1 MKHLLYTLLMTSFF
15 CTQLFGGTLEGT
27 IVDEKNVAV
36 EFVNVILHKTEDPSF
51 IDGAMTDSL
60 GKFRIDGVQDGQ
72 YFLEIVFLG
81 YQSDTIEHI
90 VMSNNEKKNLGTV
103 ALVAES
109 NMLDGVE
116 IVAARPVIERKAD
129 RIVYNVENSTKA
141 NGENVMD
148 LLRSVPGVTV
158 SGDDQ
163 IRVNGKTEVQVMING
178 KIEQM
183 SADQL
188 ANLLKSLQSSN
199 VKKIEVISNPS
210 AKYDANAKGGILDI
224 QLKSNLNTGMNG
236 TVYAN
241 YRQNKY
247 ASSDMGFNLNV
258 NYKKLTLGTNY
269 NYGYNRNYNTITYL
283 RNFKQTNATQQ
294 FDEVSN
300 NENKF
305 LSHYA
310 NLNLRYAIND
320 NNAISIG
327 SEFFNFKNP
336 GEANSNLN
344 ILNDNTT
351 DVVNLIQKTKT
362 VNDGKSINPSA
373 SFNYKSTLDTT
384 GSTLQLTY
392 DYTYFKLDAESHL
405 NSLFFDSLGV
415 ANGDFIDFKQ
425 DNPFI
430 VNLHTSKLD
439 YYKPLKNKHTL
450 ELGAKFTWTKTY
462 NNIKFTNLVGD
473 VYVIDNAKSNEF
485 RYIENINALYA
496 IWSKEWKKGWSTNMG
511 LRAEQTNTD
520 QYSITL
526 DSITKKHYIDLFP
539 SVFVQKNLKDKHNF
553 NLNYSRKIHR
563 PDFQD
568 LNPFQYY
575 NSPYSIWTGNSN
587 LKPEYINV
595 TEFTYTFDNSYSFF
609 VGHENIHDSYTH
621 LVFQDDSTK
630 ISTYRASNFKVRNNL
645 NVGVN
650 INKELFKW
658 WSISY
663 SAQYTFFKYDAIV
676 NDEPFNLTSNQL
688 NLTFDNTFS
697 LPKDF
702 RINLFAFYISPF
714 LDATDI
720 MKSDGMVN
728 LSISKA
734 FLEKKLRVRLGVNDL
749 FATKNFSYDT
759 DYANVD
765 SETRNTW
772 GSRFVSLSV
781 SYNFQKGK
789 QFQNSRIEKSNE
801 EEQNRIN

>member
-1 MKHLLYTLLMTSFF
+1 MKQFLYTLFIFSFF
-15 CTQLFGGTLEGT
+15 CSGLFANTLEGI
-27 IVDEKNVAV
+27 IVDEHNAPT
-36 EFVNVILHKTEDPSF
+36 EFVNIILHKNGDPSF
-51 IDGAMTDSL
+51 IDGTITDSL
-60 GKFRIDGVQDGQ
+60 GRFVISGIQDGS
-72 YFLEIVFLG
+72 YFAEVVFLG
-81 YQSDTIEHI
+81 YKTDTIYDI
-90 VMSNNEKKNLGTV
+90 VLGNNEKRNLGTI
-103 ALVAES
+103 ALEVES
-109 NMLDGVE
+109 NMLEGVE
-116 IVAARPVIERKAD
+116 IIAAKPVIERKAD
-129 RIVYNVENSTKA
+129 RIVYNVENSAKA
-141 NGENVMD
+141 NGENIMD

-158 SGDDQ
+158 SGNDE
-163 IRVNGKTEVQVMING
+163 IRINGKTEVQVMVNG

-183 SADQL
+183 SSDQL
-188 ANLLKSLQSSN
+188 ANLLKSIQSSN

-210 AKYDANAKGGILDI
+210 AKYDASAKGGILDI
-224 QLKSNLNTGMNG
+224 QLKSNLNTGVNG

-241 YRQNKY
+241 YRQNKF
-247 ASSDMGFNLNV
+247 ASSDVGFNLNV

-269 NYGYNRNYNTITYL
+269 NYSYNKNYNNITYL
-283 RNFKQTNATQQ
+283 RNFKQTDATQQ
-294 FDEVSN
+294 FDEASY

-305 LSHYA
+305 LAHYA

-327 SEFFNFKNP
+327 SELFSFKNP

-344 ILNDNTT
+344 ILNDYTT
-351 DVVNLIQKTKT
+351 GIVNLIQKTKT
-362 VNDGKSINPSA
+362 VNDGNSVNPSA

-392 DYTYFKLDAESHL
+392 DYTYFRLDAASHL
-405 NSLFFDSLGV
+405 NSLFYDSLGM
-415 ANGDFIDFKQ
+415 ANGNFIDFKQ
-425 DNPFI
+425 DNPFV

-439 YYKPLKNKHTL
+439 YYKPLKNKHSL
-450 ELGAKFTWTKTY
+450 EVGAKFTWTKTY
-462 NNIKFTNLVGD
+462 NNIQFSNLIGD
-473 VYVIDNAKSNEF
+473 VYIKDDNKSNEF

-496 IWSKEWKKGWSTNMG
+496 IWSKEWKNGWSTNTG
-511 LRAEQTNTD
+511 LRTEQTNTD

-526 DSITKKHYIDLFP
+526 DSITKKHYIDFFP
-539 SVFVQKNLKDKHNF
+539 SVFIQKNLKDKHNF

-587 LKPEYINV
+587 LRPEYINV

-645 NVGVN
+645 NIGVN
-650 INKELFKW
+650 VNKELFKW

-663 SAQYTFFKYDAIV
+663 SAQYTFFKYDAVV
-676 NDEPFNLTSNQL
+676 NDELFNLSSNKV
-688 NLTFDNTFS
+688 NLSFDNTFS

-702 RINLFAFYISPF
+702 RINLFAFYNSPF

-728 LSISKA
+728 VSVSKA
-734 FLEKKLRVRLGVNDL
+734 FLEKKLRVRLSVNDI
-749 FATKNFSYDT
+749 FGTKNFSYDT